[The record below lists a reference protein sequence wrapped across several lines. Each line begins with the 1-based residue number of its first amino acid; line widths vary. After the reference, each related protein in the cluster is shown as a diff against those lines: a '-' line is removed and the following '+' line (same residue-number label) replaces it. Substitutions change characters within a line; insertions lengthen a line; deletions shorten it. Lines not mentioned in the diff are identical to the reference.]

1 MAIDYQIK
9 DEKFQYNI
17 NREAAKSSA
26 LSSGKIEKYKYLT
39 CKEILPSNQNQIIE
53 QAKFTYSFLRKTF
66 KKETK
71 TIEDQRKNQI
81 SAIKNHGKQIIDSN
95 VVDKNDFSMILVFQF
110 ESHEK

>member
-1 MAIDYQIK
+1 MTIDYQIK
-9 DEKFQYNI
+9 DEKVQYNI

-39 CKEILPSNQNQIIE
+39 CKEILPSNQKQITE

-95 VVDKNDFSMILVFQF
+95 VVDKNDFSMILVF
-110 ESHEK
+110 